1 VFGPPVPPPGPSAV
15 QRVAG
20 PESHPGAFHPPRP
33 RCHDGPVTDSV
44 LNARDALAELLAGN
58 QRFVEGHRAHPNQD
72 AHRRAQVAQGQTPF
86 ALIFGCSDS
95 RVAAEIIF
103 DRGLGDLFVVRTAGH
118 IIDNGVLGSIEFGVD
133 LLEIP
138 LVVVL
143 GHDGCGA
150 VKATMEAQATGRM
163 PSGYVRHVVE
173 LVMLSVL
180 TARRA
185 GVVSV
190 NDVVAAH
197 AQDTALLLPERS
209 KAIADRIAD
218 GSCAVV
224 AMEYTLTE
232 GKARLLSTL
241 GDVGDVGGAVIG

>member
-1 VFGPPVPPPGPSAV
+1 
-15 QRVAG
+15 
-20 PESHPGAFHPPRP
+20 
-33 RCHDGPVTDSV
+33 VTDSI
-44 LNARDALAELLAGN
+44 LSAADALAELLAGN
-58 QRFVEGHRAHPNQD
+58 GRFVDGERAHPNQD
-72 AHRRAQVAQGQTPF
+72 AHRRTQVANRQKPF

-150 VKATMEAQATGRM
+150 VSATMQAHATGQM

-185 GVVSV
+185 GLTDV
-190 NDVVAAH
+190 NQVVAEH
-197 AQDTALLLPERS
+197 TQQTARLLCERS
-209 KAIADRIAD
+209 TAIAARVAD
-218 GSCAVV
+218 GRCAIV

-232 GKARLLSTL
+232 GRARLLTTL
-241 GDVGDVGGAVIG
+241 GDVGSIDLGDAGI

>member
-1 VFGPPVPPPGPSAV
+1 MTDNALSA
-15 QRVAG
+15 A
-20 PESHPGAFHPPRP
+20 A
-33 RCHDGPVTDSV
+33 
-44 LNARDALAELLAGN
+44 ALAKLLAGN
-58 QRFVEGHRAHPNQD
+58 QRFVDGQPKHPNQD
-72 AHRRAQVAQGQTPF
+72 AHRRTQVANGQKPF

-118 IIDNGVLGSIEFGVD
+118 IVDNGVLGSIEFGVD

-138 LVVVL
+138 LIVVL
-143 GHDGCGA
+143 GHGGCSAIGSTVEAHSTGLIPTGA
-150 VKATMEAQATGRM
+150 
-163 PSGYVRHVVE
+163 VRHVVE

-190 NDVVAAH
+190 DGVVAEH
-197 AQDTALLLPERS
+197 AQETAVQLAERS

-218 GSCAVV
+218 GRCAVV
-224 AMEYTLTE
+224 AMEYTLAE
-232 GKARLLSTL
+232 GQVRVLTTI
-241 GDVGDVGGAVIG
+241 GDVGTSVRPFAVAAEPASDPA

>member
-1 VFGPPVPPPGPSAV
+1 
-15 QRVAG
+15 
-20 PESHPGAFHPPRP
+20 
-33 RCHDGPVTDSV
+33 VTDSV
-44 LNARDALAELLAGN
+44 LSPADALTELMAGN
-58 QRFVEGHRAHPNQD
+58 RRFVEDRRAHPNQD
-72 AHRRAQVAQGQTPF
+72 AHRRTQVAGGQKPF

-143 GHDGCGA
+143 GHDGCSA
-150 VKATMEAQATGRM
+150 ISSAIQAHATGEM

-185 GVVSV
+185 GLVTV
-190 NDVVAAH
+190 DEVVAEH
-197 AQDTALLLPERS
+197 TQQTAQLVTDRS
-209 KAIADRIAD
+209 AAIARRIAD
-218 GSCAVV
+218 GRCAIV

-232 GKARLLSTL
+232 GRARLLAAI
-241 GDVGDVGGAVIG
+241 GDVGLTPSVALDLQ

>member
-1 VFGPPVPPPGPSAV
+1 M
-15 QRVAG
+15 
-20 PESHPGAFHPPRP
+20 
-33 RCHDGPVTDSV
+33 TDSV
-44 LNARDALAELLAGN
+44 LSAADALTELLAGN
-58 QRFVEGHRAHPNQD
+58 RRFVAGQGAHPNQD
-72 AHRRAQVAQGQTPF
+72 AHRRTQVASGQKPF

-118 IIDNGVLGSIEFGVD
+118 IVDNGVLGSIEFGVD

-143 GHDGCGA
+143 GHDGCSA
-150 VKATMEAQATGRM
+150 VQTTMEAQATGRM
-163 PSGYVRHVVE
+163 PGGYVRHVVE

-185 GVVSV
+185 GLMTV
-190 NDVVAAH
+190 DEVVAEH
-197 AQDTALLLPERS
+197 TQQTAQLLCDRS
-209 KAIADRIAD
+209 AAIARRIAA
-218 GSCAVV
+218 GSCAIV

-232 GKARLLSTL
+232 GRARLLTAL
-241 GDVGDVGGAVIG
+241 GDVGAAVPQ

>member
-1 VFGPPVPPPGPSAV
+1 
-15 QRVAG
+15 
-20 PESHPGAFHPPRP
+20 
-33 RCHDGPVTDSV
+33 VTDPILS
-44 LNARDALAELLAGN
+44 AADALAELTAGN
-58 QRFVEGHRAHPNQD
+58 RRFVEDQRAHPNQD
-72 AHRRAQVAQGQTPF
+72 AHRRTQGAQGQKPF

-118 IIDNGVLGSIEFGVD
+118 IVDNGVLGSIEFGVD

-150 VKATMEAQATGRM
+150 IQATMQAHATGQM
-163 PSGYVRHVVE
+163 PGGYVRHVVE

-180 TARRA
+180 TGRRA
-185 GVVSV
+185 GLTSV
-190 NDVVAAH
+190 DEMVAEH
-197 AQDTALLLPERS
+197 TQQTAQLLADRS
-209 KAIADRIAD
+209 AAIARRIED
-218 GSCAVV
+218 GRCAVV

-232 GKARLLSTL
+232 GRVRLLSAL
-241 GDVGDVGGAVIG
+241 GDVGTGLPAAAQ

>member
-1 VFGPPVPPPGPSAV
+1 
-15 QRVAG
+15 
-20 PESHPGAFHPPRP
+20 
-33 RCHDGPVTDSV
+33 VTDTVQS
-44 LNARDALAELLAGN
+44 AADALAELLAGN
-58 QRFVEGHRAHPNQD
+58 RRFVEGQREHPHQD
-72 AHRRAQVAQGQTPF
+72 AHRRTQVAHSQKPF

-150 VKATMEAQATGRM
+150 VTATMNAHTTGQT
-163 PSGYVRHVVE
+163 PTGYVRHVVE

-180 TARRA
+180 TGYRA
-185 GVVSV
+185 GLTTV
-190 NDVVAAH
+190 DEMVAEH
-197 AQDTALLLPERS
+197 TQETARLLTERS
-209 KAIADRIAD
+209 KAIADRVAE
-218 GSCAVV
+218 GRCAVV
-224 AMEYTLTE
+224 AMEYTLAE
-232 GKARLLSTL
+232 GEVRLLTTL
-241 GDVGDVGGAVIG
+241 GDVGTTGFSAAS